1 MLRLVGA
8 FAGALW
14 FFLCVCLSLARRHV
28 GLLDCDVYEVIV
40 CVFRTEIAYVPVLQV
55 D

>member
-1 MLRLVGA
+1 MLLLV
-8 FAGALW
+8 LCV

-28 GLLDCDVYEVIV
+28 GLLDCDIYEVIV